1 MRRYTV
7 LLTPDPDVGGYT
19 VTVPLLPGCITEG
32 DTLED
37 ALANAREAITVH
49 VGGLEQD
56 GEPVPEEHKAPQ
68 LALVEVTE
76 EEIAAS
82 TSVGAE
88 P

>member
-32 DTLED
+32 DTLEE

-49 VGGLEQD
+49 VGGLKQD
-56 GEPVPEEHKAPQ
+56 GEPVPEEHQPSQ
-68 LALVEVTE
+68 FALLEVTA

-82 TSVGAE
+82 SSVGVE